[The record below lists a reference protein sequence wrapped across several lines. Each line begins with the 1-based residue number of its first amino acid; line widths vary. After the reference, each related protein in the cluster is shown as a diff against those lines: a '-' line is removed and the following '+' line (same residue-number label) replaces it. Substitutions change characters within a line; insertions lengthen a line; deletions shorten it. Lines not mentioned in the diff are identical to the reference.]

1 VLLIGCCLTAAH
13 MREDSY
19 MWVLHMC
26 RAAPRL
32 PPTGLEQQAHAASA
46 AAELQRACVTA
57 LLVMLSSQP
66 CSCTAHCAQ
75 RAAWCGLTVPAS
87 VALACI
93 CGLHS
98 CQAVAEVGCLNCG
111 GRVAAHGVAECN
123 VCGVIC
129 DTTCRVSWKELLLPC
144 LVQFGMACAG

>member
-1 VLLIGCCLTAAH
+1 MRYGAAG
-13 MREDSY
+13 DAFQSALF
-19 MWVLHMC
+19 LHSTL
-26 RAAPRL
+26 RAASSVVWL
-32 PPTGLEQQAHAASA
+32 DG
-46 AAELQRACVTA
+46 ACE
-57 LLVMLSSQP
+57 
-66 CSCTAHCAQ
+66 CSTCVHL
-75 RAAWCGLTVPAS
+75 W
-87 VALACI
+87 
-93 CGLHS
+93 LHS